1 MGFAA
6 AEAWLLLKIKSKSVI
21 LEDLME
27 CRYNGFCMVC
37 SYSFWDWHWHPEG
50 YADVCAGLHREV
62 GSMKITPRMKQ
73 ILQALL
79 EESEPV
85 SIKYLAEMTGISKR
99 TVQRELENIDDVLLS
114 YGMKFASK
122 TGVGV
127 WLDGDGS
134 GRESLLAEV
143 SSRDEYAVSSKEDRR
158 RRLVLEILRE
168 KGLRKLYYYSR
179 KFGVSEATISTDL
192 EAVEAWL
199 SHQGLSMV
207 RKPGSG
213 IEVEGTEEN
222 YRRAIRFF
230 IGENIDTKHFR
241 HFYDS
246 DGEDSYSVSLQKK
259 HLGRLLDNDIV
270 RRVHACLEGV
280 DNERMDNLTE
290 NAYDGL
296 VIHLA
301 IAINRILQKDVIQ
314 VTGDWQENLPRDE
327 DYGLAADIAAELE
340 AEFEVDIP
348 QLEIAYICLHIKGAK
363 HERIQLPGK
372 ADRME
377 LVGRELQQFVN
388 DLIDAY
394 DSQQAY
400 LLKQDDEFMQGLLA
414 HLQPTIVRLV
424 HGMNIQNPVLED
436 IKANYGEIY
445 ARCQQVAKVLEEK
458 VGKKVPE
465 EEIGFLAVHFG
476 AALVRLEGRKEQ
488 IRKVQVAVVC
498 SSGIGLSRLMAAK
511 LEKVFK
517 DRLEMTTYG
526 KHDITA
532 AVEDK
537 VDFIISS
544 LNLEDVH
551 VPVVYVNPL
560 LSEGDIG
567 EIRCLIYQFERL
579 PQKEVPQDKFTVQL
593 DEVNLVA
600 ARISSV
606 LKHLKCFQAPADI
619 TFDRLLYTIGE
630 RITVQPERQEMIVEA
645 LARRE
650 QVSSQIF
657 GEFGFALLHARTD
670 GVTRPSFAVCL
681 PDEGE
686 CFQDIYFRGI
696 GVAFVMLVPL
706 DDSLEVNT
714 GIMGYVSSMLIEEPD
729 FLSVAASGNEEAI
742 RQELSS
748 HLNRYFK
755 EYLNNI
761 M

>member
-1 MGFAA
+1 MG
-6 AEAWLLLKIKSKSVI
+6 
-21 LEDLME
+21 
-27 CRYNGFCMVC
+27 N
-37 SYSFWDWHWHPEG
+37 
-50 YADVCAGLHREV
+50 
-62 GSMKITPRMKQ
+62 MKITPRMKQ

-79 EESEPV
+79 EEKEPI
-85 SIKYLAEMTGISKR
+85 SIKHLAEKTGISKR
-99 TVQRELENIDDVLLS
+99 TVQRELESVNDVLLP
-114 YGMKFASK
+114 YGMEFASK

-127 WLDGDGS
+127 WLAGDEAARAG
-134 GRESLLAEV
+134 LLADAA
-143 SSRDEYAVSSKEDRR
+143 SSDEYAASSKEDRR
-158 RRLVLEILRE
+158 KRLVLEILRE
-168 KGLRKLYYYSR
+168 KTLRKLYYYSR

-230 IGENIDTKHFR
+230 IGENIDTKLFR
-241 HFYDS
+241 QLYDS
-246 DGEDSYSVSLQKK
+246 DGGENYAASLQKN
-259 HLGRLLDNDIV
+259 HLGRLLDKEIL
-270 RRVHACLEGV
+270 RRVHECLEGM
-280 DNERMDNLTE
+280 DNQRMDSLTE

-301 IAINRILQKDVIQ
+301 IAINRILQQDVIQ
-314 VTGDWQENLPRDE
+314 VTGEWQEKMPRDE
-327 DYGLAADIAAELE
+327 DYRLAEDIAAELE
-340 AEFEVDIP
+340 AEFEVSIP
-348 QLEIAYICLHIKGAK
+348 QLEIAYICLHLKGAK
-363 HERIQLPGK
+363 HEKIQLPGREE
-372 ADRME
+372 RME
-377 LVGRELQQFVN
+377 LADRELRQFVN

-394 DSQQAY
+394 DGQQAY

-424 HGMNIQNPVLED
+424 HGMSIQNPVLAD
-436 IKANYGEIY
+436 IKENYSEIY
-445 ARCQQVAKVLEEK
+445 ARCQRAAQVLADK
-458 VGKKVPE
+458 VGRSVPE

-526 KHDITA
+526 KHDITP
-532 AVEDK
+532 AVEAK
-537 VDFIISS
+537 IDFIISS
-544 LNLEDVH
+544 LQLEAVQ

-560 LSEGDIG
+560 LSEADIG

-579 PQKEVPQDKFTVQL
+579 PRKEGTGDRHTAPF
-593 DEVNLVA
+593 DEVNRVA
-600 ARISSV
+600 PCISSV
-606 LKHLKCFQAPADI
+606 IKHLRCFQAPADI
-619 TFDRLLYTIGE
+619 TFDRLLFTIGE
-630 RITVQPERQEMIVEA
+630 RMTVQPERQEMIVDA
-645 LARRE
+645 LAKRE

-657 GEFGFALLHARTD
+657 AEFGFALLHARTN

-681 PDEGE
+681 PEGSS
-686 CFQDIYFRGI
+686 CFQNSYFKEI
-696 GVAFVMLVPL
+696 SVVLVMLVPV

-714 GIMGYVSSMLIEEPD
+714 GIMGYISSMLIEEPD
-729 FLSVAASGNEEAI
+729 FLATAAGGNEEII
-742 RQELSS
+742 RQELSG

-755 EYLNNI
+755 EYLGNLA
-761 M
+761 

>member
-1 MGFAA
+1 
-6 AEAWLLLKIKSKSVI
+6 
-21 LEDLME
+21 
-27 CRYNGFCMVC
+27 
-37 SYSFWDWHWHPEG
+37 
-50 YADVCAGLHREV
+50 
-62 GSMKITPRMKQ
+62 MKITPRMKQ

-79 EESEPV
+79 GESEPV
-85 SIKYLAEMTGISKR
+85 SIKHLAEKTGISKR
-99 TVQRELENIDDVLLS
+99 TVQRELEGIDDVLQP
-114 YGMKFASK
+114 YGMNFASK

-127 WLDGDGS
+127 WLAGEAA
-134 GRESLLAEV
+134 GRAELLAEV
-143 SSRDEYAVSSKEDRR
+143 LRGDDYAVSSKEDRR
-158 RRLVLEILRE
+158 KRLILEILRE

-192 EAVEAWL
+192 EAVEEWL
-199 SHQGLSMV
+199 FRQGLTMV

-230 IGENIDTKHFR
+230 IGENIDTKHFKQL
-241 HFYDS
+241 YDS
-246 DGEDSYSVSLQKK
+246 DGSESYAASLRKK
-259 HLGRLLDNDIV
+259 HLGRLLDNEIV
-270 RRVHACLEGV
+270 RRVHECLEGV
-280 DNERMDNLTE
+280 ENQRMDNLTE

-314 VTGDWQENLPRDE
+314 VTGEWQERLPHDE
-327 DYGLAADIAAELE
+327 DYGLAVDIAAELE

-363 HERIQLPGK
+363 HEKIQLPDQ

-377 LVGRELQQFVN
+377 LAGRELQQFVN

-394 DSQQAY
+394 DDQQAY

-424 HGMNIQNPVLED
+424 HGMSIQNPVLED
-436 IKANYGEIY
+436 IKENYSDIY
-445 ARCQQVAKVLEEK
+445 ARCRQVARVLENK

-488 IRKVQVAVVC
+488 IRRVQVAVVC

-511 LEKVFK
+511 LAKVFR

-526 KHDITA
+526 KHDITP
-532 AVEDK
+532 AVEEK
-537 VDFIISS
+537 IDFIISS
-544 LNLEDVH
+544 LQLEDVH

-560 LSEGDIG
+560 LSETDIG

-579 PQKEVPQDKFTVQL
+579 PRKEARQDRFTAQL
-593 DEVNLVA
+593 EEVNLVA
-600 ARISSV
+600 ARISSII
-606 LKHLKCFQAPADI
+606 KHLKCFQAPADI
-619 TFDRLLYTIGE
+619 TFDRLLYTVGE
-630 RITVQPERQEMIVEA
+630 RMTVQPERQEMIVDA

-657 GEFGFALLHARTD
+657 AEFGFALLHARTG
-670 GVTRPSFAVCL
+670 GVTRPCFAVCL
-681 PDEGE
+681 PEGGGS
-686 CFQDIYFRGI
+686 FQDSYFRQI
-696 GVAFVMLVPL
+696 GVVFVMLVPL
-706 DDSLEVNT
+706 DGSVEVNT

-729 FLSVAASGNEEAI
+729 FLEVAAGGDEERI
-742 RQELSS
+742 RQELSG

-755 EYLNNI
+755 EYLGNI
-761 M
+761 T

>member
-1 MGFAA
+1 
-6 AEAWLLLKIKSKSVI
+6 
-21 LEDLME
+21 
-27 CRYNGFCMVC
+27 
-37 SYSFWDWHWHPEG
+37 
-50 YADVCAGLHREV
+50 
-62 GSMKITPRMKQ
+62 MKITPRMKQ

-79 EESEPV
+79 EEKEPI
-85 SIKYLAEMTGISKR
+85 SIKHLAEKTGISKR
-99 TVQRELENIDDVLLS
+99 TVQRELESVNDVLLP
-114 YGMKFASK
+114 YGMEFASK

-127 WLDGDGS
+127 WLAGDEAARAGI
-134 GRESLLAEV
+134 LAEAA
-143 SSRDEYAVSSKEDRR
+143 SSDEYAASSKEDRR
-158 RRLVLEILRE
+158 KRLVLEILRE
-168 KGLRKLYYYSR
+168 KTLRKLYYYSR

-230 IGENIDTKHFR
+230 IGENIDTKLFR
-241 HFYDS
+241 QLYDG
-246 DGEDSYSVSLQKK
+246 DGGENYAASLQKN
-259 HLGRLLDNDIV
+259 HLGRLLDKEIL
-270 RRVHACLEGV
+270 RRVHECLEGM
-280 DNERMDNLTE
+280 DNQRMENLTE

-301 IAINRILQKDVIQ
+301 IAINRILQQDVIQ
-314 VTGDWQENLPRDE
+314 VTGDWQEKMPRDE
-327 DYGLAADIAAELE
+327 DYRLAEDIAAELE
-340 AEFEVDIP
+340 AEFEVSIP
-348 QLEIAYICLHIKGAK
+348 QLEIAYICLHLKGAK
-363 HERIQLPGK
+363 HEKIQLPGREE
-372 ADRME
+372 RME
-377 LVGRELQQFVN
+377 LADRELRQFVN

-394 DSQQAY
+394 DGQQAY

-424 HGMNIQNPVLED
+424 HGMSIQNPVLAD
-436 IKANYGEIY
+436 IKENYSEIY
-445 ARCQQVAKVLEEK
+445 ARCQRAAQVLADK
-458 VGKKVPE
+458 VGRSVPE

-526 KHDITA
+526 KHDITP
-532 AVEDK
+532 AVEAK
-537 VDFIISS
+537 IDFIISS
-544 LNLEDVH
+544 LQLEAVQ

-560 LSEGDIG
+560 LSEADIG

-579 PQKEVPQDKFTVQL
+579 PRKEGTGDRHTAPF
-593 DEVNLVA
+593 DEVNRMA
-600 ARISSV
+600 ACISSV
-606 LKHLKCFQAPADI
+606 IKHLRCFQAPADI
-619 TFDRLLYTIGE
+619 TFDRLLFTIGE
-630 RITVQPERQEMIVEA
+630 RMTVQSERQEMIVDA
-645 LARRE
+645 LAKRE

-657 GEFGFALLHARTD
+657 AEFGFALLHARTN

-681 PDEGE
+681 PEGGS
-686 CFQDIYFRGI
+686 CFQNSYFKEI
-696 GVAFVMLVPL
+696 SVVLVMLVPV

-714 GIMGYVSSMLIEEPD
+714 GIMGYISSMLIEEPD
-729 FLSVAASGNEEAI
+729 FLATAAGGNEEII
-742 RQELSS
+742 RQELSG

-755 EYLNNI
+755 EYLGKLA
-761 M
+761 

>member
-1 MGFAA
+1 MG
-6 AEAWLLLKIKSKSVI
+6 
-21 LEDLME
+21 
-27 CRYNGFCMVC
+27 N
-37 SYSFWDWHWHPEG
+37 
-50 YADVCAGLHREV
+50 
-62 GSMKITPRMKQ
+62 MKITPRMKQ

-79 EESEPV
+79 EEKEPI
-85 SIKYLAEMTGISKR
+85 SIKHLAEKTGISKR
-99 TVQRELENIDDVLLS
+99 TVQRELESVNDVLLP
-114 YGMKFASK
+114 YGMEFASK

-127 WLDGDGS
+127 WLAGDEAARAGI
-134 GRESLLAEV
+134 LAEAA
-143 SSRDEYAVSSKEDRR
+143 SSDEYAASSKEDRR
-158 RRLVLEILRE
+158 KRLVLEILRE
-168 KGLRKLYYYSR
+168 KTLRKLYYYSR

-230 IGENIDTKHFR
+230 IGENIDTKLFR
-241 HFYDS
+241 QLYDG
-246 DGEDSYSVSLQKK
+246 DGGENYAASLQKN
-259 HLGRLLDNDIV
+259 HLGRLLDKEIL
-270 RRVHACLEGV
+270 RRVHECLEGM
-280 DNERMDNLTE
+280 DNQRMDNLTE

-301 IAINRILQKDVIQ
+301 IAINRILQQDVIQ
-314 VTGDWQENLPRDE
+314 VTGDWQEKLPRDE
-327 DYGLAADIAAELE
+327 DYRLAEDIAAELE
-340 AEFEVDIP
+340 AEFEVSIP
-348 QLEIAYICLHIKGAK
+348 QLEIAYICLHLKGAK
-363 HERIQLPGK
+363 HEKIQFPGREE
-372 ADRME
+372 RME
-377 LVGRELQQFVN
+377 LADRELRQFVN

-394 DSQQAY
+394 DGQQAY

-424 HGMNIQNPVLED
+424 HGMSIQNPVLAD
-436 IKANYGEIY
+436 IKENYSEIY
-445 ARCQQVAKVLEEK
+445 ARCQRAAQVLADK
-458 VGKKVPE
+458 VGRSVPE

-526 KHDITA
+526 KHDITP
-532 AVEDK
+532 AVEAK
-537 VDFIISS
+537 IDFIISS
-544 LNLEDVH
+544 LQLEAVQ

-560 LSEGDIG
+560 LSEADIG

-579 PQKEVPQDKFTVQL
+579 PRKEGRGDRHTARF
-593 DEVNLVA
+593 DEVNRMA
-600 ARISSV
+600 ACISSV
-606 LKHLKCFQAPADI
+606 IKHLRCFQAPADI
-619 TFDRLLYTIGE
+619 TFDRLLFTIGE
-630 RITVQPERQEMIVEA
+630 RMTVQPERQEMIVDA
-645 LARRE
+645 LAKRE

-657 GEFGFALLHARTD
+657 AEFGFALLHARTN

-681 PDEGE
+681 PEGGS
-686 CFQDIYFRGI
+686 CFQNSYFKEI
-696 GVAFVMLVPL
+696 SVVLVMLVPV

-714 GIMGYVSSMLIEEPD
+714 GIMGYISSMLIEEPD
-729 FLSVAASGNEEAI
+729 FLATAAGGNEEII
-742 RQELSS
+742 RQELSG

-755 EYLNNI
+755 EYLGNLA
-761 M
+761 

>member
-1 MGFAA
+1 MG
-6 AEAWLLLKIKSKSVI
+6 
-21 LEDLME
+21 
-27 CRYNGFCMVC
+27 N
-37 SYSFWDWHWHPEG
+37 
-50 YADVCAGLHREV
+50 
-62 GSMKITPRMKQ
+62 MKITPRMKQ

-79 EESEPV
+79 EEKEPI
-85 SIKYLAEMTGISKR
+85 SIKHLAEKTGISKR
-99 TVQRELENIDDVLLS
+99 TVQRELESVNDVLLP
-114 YGMKFASK
+114 YGMEFASK

-127 WLDGDGS
+127 WLAGDEAARAGI
-134 GRESLLAEV
+134 LAEAA
-143 SSRDEYAVSSKEDRR
+143 SSDEYAASSKEDRR
-158 RRLVLEILRE
+158 KRLVLEILRE
-168 KGLRKLYYYSR
+168 KTLRKLYYYSR

-230 IGENIDTKHFR
+230 IGENIDTKLFR
-241 HFYDS
+241 QLYDG
-246 DGEDSYSVSLQKK
+246 DGGENYAASLQKN
-259 HLGRLLDNDIV
+259 HLGRLLDKEIL
-270 RRVHACLEGV
+270 RRVHECLEGM
-280 DNERMDNLTE
+280 DNQRMDNLTE

-301 IAINRILQKDVIQ
+301 IAINRILQQDVIQ
-314 VTGDWQENLPRDE
+314 VTGEWQEKMPRDE
-327 DYGLAADIAAELE
+327 DYRLAEDIAAELE
-340 AEFEVDIP
+340 AEFEVSIP
-348 QLEIAYICLHIKGAK
+348 QLEIAYICLHLKGAK
-363 HERIQLPGK
+363 HEKIQLPGREE
-372 ADRME
+372 RME
-377 LVGRELQQFVN
+377 LADRELRQFVN

-394 DSQQAY
+394 DGQQAY

-424 HGMNIQNPVLED
+424 HGMSIQNPVLAD
-436 IKANYGEIY
+436 IKENYSEIY
-445 ARCQQVAKVLEEK
+445 ARCQRAAQVLAEK
-458 VGKKVPE
+458 VGRQVPE

-526 KHDITA
+526 KHDITP
-532 AVEDK
+532 AVEAK
-537 VDFIISS
+537 IDFIISS
-544 LNLEDVH
+544 LQLEAVQ

-560 LSEGDIG
+560 LSEADIG

-579 PQKEVPQDKFTVQL
+579 PRKEGTGDRHTAPF
-593 DEVNLVA
+593 DEVNRVA
-600 ARISSV
+600 ACISSV
-606 LKHLKCFQAPADI
+606 IKHLRCFQAPADI
-619 TFDRLLYTIGE
+619 TFDRLLFTIGE
-630 RITVQPERQEMIVEA
+630 RMTVQPERQEMIVDA
-645 LARRE
+645 LAKRE

-657 GEFGFALLHARTD
+657 AEFGFALLHARTN

-681 PDEGE
+681 PEGGS
-686 CFQDIYFRGI
+686 CFQNSYFKEI
-696 GVAFVMLVPL
+696 SVVLVMLVPV

-714 GIMGYVSSMLIEEPD
+714 GIMGYISSMLIEEPD
-729 FLSVAASGNEEAI
+729 FLATAAGGNEEII
-742 RQELSS
+742 RQELSG

-755 EYLNNI
+755 EYLGKLA
-761 M
+761 

>member
-1 MGFAA
+1 
-6 AEAWLLLKIKSKSVI
+6 
-21 LEDLME
+21 
-27 CRYNGFCMVC
+27 
-37 SYSFWDWHWHPEG
+37 
-50 YADVCAGLHREV
+50 
-62 GSMKITPRMKQ
+62 MKITPRMKQ

-79 EESEPV
+79 GESEPV
-85 SIKYLAEMTGISKR
+85 SIKHLAEKTGISKR
-99 TVQRELENIDDVLLS
+99 TVQRELEGIDDVLQP
-114 YGMKFASK
+114 YGMNFASK

-127 WLDGDGS
+127 WLAGEAA
-134 GRESLLAEV
+134 GRAELLAEV
-143 SSRDEYAVSSKEDRR
+143 LRGDDYAVSSKEDRR
-158 RRLVLEILRE
+158 KRLILEILRE

-192 EAVEAWL
+192 EAVEEWL
-199 SHQGLSMV
+199 FRQGLTMV

-230 IGENIDTKHFR
+230 IGENIDTKHFKQL
-241 HFYDS
+241 YDS
-246 DGEDSYSVSLQKK
+246 DGSESYAASLRKK
-259 HLGRLLDNDIV
+259 HLGRLLDNEIV
-270 RRVHACLEGV
+270 RRVHECLEGV
-280 DNERMDNLTE
+280 ENQRMDNLTE

-314 VTGDWQENLPRDE
+314 VTGEWQERLPHDE
-327 DYGLAADIAAELE
+327 DYGLAVDIAAELE

-363 HERIQLPGK
+363 HEKIQLPDQ

-377 LVGRELQQFVN
+377 LAGRELQQFVN

-394 DSQQAY
+394 DDQQAY

-424 HGMNIQNPVLED
+424 HGMSIQNPVLED
-436 IKANYGEIY
+436 IKENYSDIY
-445 ARCQQVAKVLEEK
+445 ARCRQVARVLENK

-488 IRKVQVAVVC
+488 IRRVQVAVVC

-511 LEKVFK
+511 LDKVFR

-526 KHDITA
+526 KHDITP
-532 AVEDK
+532 AVEEK
-537 VDFIISS
+537 IDFIISS
-544 LNLEDVH
+544 LQLEDVH

-560 LSEGDIG
+560 LSETDIG

-579 PQKEVPQDKFTVQL
+579 PRKEARQDRFTAQL
-593 DEVNLVA
+593 EEVNLVA
-600 ARISSV
+600 ARISSII
-606 LKHLKCFQAPADI
+606 KHLKCFQAPADI
-619 TFDRLLYTIGE
+619 TFDRLLYTVGE
-630 RITVQPERQEMIVEA
+630 RMTVQPERQEMIVDA

-657 GEFGFALLHARTD
+657 AEFGFALLHARTG
-670 GVTRPSFAVCL
+670 GVTRPCFAVCL
-681 PDEGE
+681 PEGGGS
-686 CFQDIYFRGI
+686 FQDSYFRQI
-696 GVAFVMLVPL
+696 GVVFVMLVPL
-706 DDSLEVNT
+706 DGSVEVNT

-729 FLSVAASGNEEAI
+729 FLEVAAGGDEERI
-742 RQELSS
+742 RQELSG

-755 EYLNNI
+755 EYLGNI
-761 M
+761 T

>member
-1 MGFAA
+1 
-6 AEAWLLLKIKSKSVI
+6 
-21 LEDLME
+21 
-27 CRYNGFCMVC
+27 
-37 SYSFWDWHWHPEG
+37 
-50 YADVCAGLHREV
+50 
-62 GSMKITPRMKQ
+62 MKITPRMKQ

-79 EESEPV
+79 GESEPV
-85 SIKYLAEMTGISKR
+85 SIKHLAEKTGISKR
-99 TVQRELENIDDVLLS
+99 TVQRELEGIDDVLQP
-114 YGMKFASK
+114 YGMNFASK

-127 WLDGDGS
+127 WLAGEAA
-134 GRESLLAEV
+134 GRAELLAEV
-143 SSRDEYAVSSKEDRR
+143 LRGDDYAVSSKEDRR
-158 RRLVLEILRE
+158 KRLILEILRE

-192 EAVEAWL
+192 EAVEEWL
-199 SHQGLSMV
+199 FRQGLTMV

-230 IGENIDTKHFR
+230 IGENIDTKHFKQL
-241 HFYDS
+241 YDS
-246 DGEDSYSVSLQKK
+246 DGSESYAASLRKK
-259 HLGRLLDNDIV
+259 HLGRLLDNEIV
-270 RRVHACLEGV
+270 RRVHECLEGV
-280 DNERMDNLTE
+280 ENQRMDNLTE

-314 VTGDWQENLPRDE
+314 VTGEWQERLPHDE
-327 DYGLAADIAAELE
+327 DYGLAVDIAAELE
-340 AEFEVDIP
+340 AEFEVYIP

-363 HERIQLPGK
+363 HEKIQLPDQ

-377 LVGRELQQFVN
+377 LAGRELQQFVN

-394 DSQQAY
+394 DDQQAY

-424 HGMNIQNPVLED
+424 HGMSIQNPVLED
-436 IKANYGEIY
+436 IKENYSDIY
-445 ARCQQVAKVLEEK
+445 ARCRQVARVLENK

-488 IRKVQVAVVC
+488 IRRVQVAVVC

-511 LEKVFK
+511 LAKVFR

-526 KHDITA
+526 KHDITP
-532 AVEDK
+532 AVEEK
-537 VDFIISS
+537 IDFIISS
-544 LNLEDVH
+544 LQLEDVH

-560 LSEGDIG
+560 LSETDIG

-579 PQKEVPQDKFTVQL
+579 PRKEARQDRFTAQL
-593 DEVNLVA
+593 EEVNLVA
-600 ARISSV
+600 ARISSII
-606 LKHLKCFQAPADI
+606 KHLKCFQAPADI
-619 TFDRLLYTIGE
+619 TFDRLLYTVGE
-630 RITVQPERQEMIVEA
+630 RMTVQPERQEMIVDA

-657 GEFGFALLHARTD
+657 AEFGFALLHARTG
-670 GVTRPSFAVCL
+670 GVTRPCFAVCL
-681 PDEGE
+681 PEGGGS
-686 CFQDIYFRGI
+686 FQDSYFRQI
-696 GVAFVMLVPL
+696 GVVFVMLVPL
-706 DDSLEVNT
+706 DGSVEVNT

-729 FLSVAASGNEEAI
+729 FLEVAAGGDEERI
-742 RQELSS
+742 RQELSG

-755 EYLNNI
+755 EYLGNI
-761 M
+761 T

>member
-1 MGFAA
+1 
-6 AEAWLLLKIKSKSVI
+6 
-21 LEDLME
+21 
-27 CRYNGFCMVC
+27 
-37 SYSFWDWHWHPEG
+37 
-50 YADVCAGLHREV
+50 
-62 GSMKITPRMKQ
+62 MKITPRMKQ

-79 EESEPV
+79 GESEPV
-85 SIKYLAEMTGISKR
+85 SIKHLAEKTGISKR
-99 TVQRELENIDDVLLS
+99 TVQRELEGIDDVLQP
-114 YGMKFASK
+114 YGMNFASK

-127 WLDGDGS
+127 WLAGEAA
-134 GRESLLAEV
+134 GRAELLAEV
-143 SSRDEYAVSSKEDRR
+143 LRGDDYAVSSKEDRR
-158 RRLVLEILRE
+158 KRLILEILRE

-192 EAVEAWL
+192 EAVEEWL
-199 SHQGLSMV
+199 FRQGLTMV

-230 IGENIDTKHFR
+230 IGENIDTKHFKQL
-241 HFYDS
+241 YDS
-246 DGEDSYSVSLQKK
+246 DGSDSYAASLRKK
-259 HLGRLLDNDIV
+259 HLGRLLDNEIV
-270 RRVHACLEGV
+270 RRVHECLEGV
-280 DNERMDNLTE
+280 ENQRMDNLTE

-314 VTGDWQENLPRDE
+314 VTGEWQERLPHDE
-327 DYGLAADIAAELE
+327 DYGLAVDIAAELE
-340 AEFEVDIP
+340 AEFEVYIP

-363 HERIQLPGK
+363 HEKIQLPDQ

-377 LVGRELQQFVN
+377 LAGRELQQFVN

-394 DSQQAY
+394 DDQQAY

-424 HGMNIQNPVLED
+424 HGMSIQNPVLED
-436 IKANYGEIY
+436 IKENYSDIY
-445 ARCQQVAKVLEEK
+445 ARCRQVARVLENK

-488 IRKVQVAVVC
+488 IRRVQVAVVC

-511 LEKVFK
+511 LAKVFR

-526 KHDITA
+526 KHDITP
-532 AVEDK
+532 AVEEK
-537 VDFIISS
+537 IDFIISS
-544 LNLEDVH
+544 LQLEDVH

-560 LSEGDIG
+560 LSETDIG

-579 PQKEVPQDKFTVQL
+579 PRKEARQDRFTAQL
-593 DEVNLVA
+593 EEVNLVA
-600 ARISSV
+600 ARISSII
-606 LKHLKCFQAPADI
+606 KHLKCFQAPADI
-619 TFDRLLYTIGE
+619 TFDRLLYTVGE
-630 RITVQPERQEMIVEA
+630 RMTVQPERQEMIVDA

-657 GEFGFALLHARTD
+657 AEFGFALLHARTG
-670 GVTRPSFAVCL
+670 GVTRPCFAVCL
-681 PDEGE
+681 PEGGGS
-686 CFQDIYFRGI
+686 FQDSYFRQI
-696 GVAFVMLVPL
+696 GVVFVMLVPL
-706 DDSLEVNT
+706 DGSVEVNT

-729 FLSVAASGNEEAI
+729 FLEVAAGGDEERI
-742 RQELSS
+742 RQELSG

-755 EYLNNI
+755 EYLGNI
-761 M
+761 T

>member
-1 MGFAA
+1 
-6 AEAWLLLKIKSKSVI
+6 
-21 LEDLME
+21 
-27 CRYNGFCMVC
+27 
-37 SYSFWDWHWHPEG
+37 
-50 YADVCAGLHREV
+50 
-62 GSMKITPRMKQ
+62 MKITPRMKQ

-79 EESEPV
+79 GESEPV
-85 SIKYLAEMTGISKR
+85 SIKHLAEKTGISKR
-99 TVQRELENIDDVLLS
+99 TVQRELEGIDDVLQP
-114 YGMKFASK
+114 YGMNFASK

-127 WLDGDGS
+127 WLAGEAA
-134 GRESLLAEV
+134 GRAELLAEV
-143 SSRDEYAVSSKEDRR
+143 LRGDDYAVSSKEDRR
-158 RRLVLEILRE
+158 KRLILEILRE

-192 EAVEAWL
+192 EAVEEWL
-199 SHQGLSMV
+199 FRQGLTMV

-230 IGENIDTKHFR
+230 IGENIDTKHFKQL
-241 HFYDS
+241 YDS
-246 DGEDSYSVSLQKK
+246 EGSDSYAASLRKK
-259 HLGRLLDNDIV
+259 HLGRLLDNEIV
-270 RRVHACLEGV
+270 RRVHECLEGV
-280 DNERMDNLTE
+280 ENQRMDNLTE

-314 VTGDWQENLPRDE
+314 VTGEWQERLPHDE
-327 DYGLAADIAAELE
+327 DYGLAVDIAAELE

-363 HERIQLPGK
+363 HEKIQLPDQ

-377 LVGRELQQFVN
+377 LAGRELQQFVN

-394 DSQQAY
+394 DDQQAY

-424 HGMNIQNPVLED
+424 HGMSIQNPVLED
-436 IKANYGEIY
+436 IKENYSDIY
-445 ARCQQVAKVLEEK
+445 ARCRQVARVLENK

-488 IRKVQVAVVC
+488 IRRVQVAVVC

-511 LEKVFK
+511 LDKVFR

-526 KHDITA
+526 KHDITP
-532 AVEDK
+532 AVEEK
-537 VDFIISS
+537 IDFIISS
-544 LNLEDVH
+544 LQLEDVH

-560 LSEGDIG
+560 LSETDIG

-579 PQKEVPQDKFTVQL
+579 PRKEARQDRFTAQL
-593 DEVNLVA
+593 EEVNLVA
-600 ARISSV
+600 ARISSII
-606 LKHLKCFQAPADI
+606 KHLKCFQAPADI
-619 TFDRLLYTIGE
+619 TFDRLLYTVGE
-630 RITVQPERQEMIVEA
+630 RMTVQPERQEMIVDA

-657 GEFGFALLHARTD
+657 AEFGFALLHARTG
-670 GVTRPSFAVCL
+670 GVTRPCFAVCL
-681 PDEGE
+681 PEGGGS
-686 CFQDIYFRGI
+686 FQDSYFRQI
-696 GVAFVMLVPL
+696 GVVFVMLVPL
-706 DDSLEVNT
+706 DGSVEVNT

-729 FLSVAASGNEEAI
+729 FLEVAAGGDEERI
-742 RQELSS
+742 RQELSG

-755 EYLNNI
+755 EYLGNI
-761 M
+761 T